1 MNVEQMN
8 KRKINYQIDTNTA
21 DFIQSRTGTQSL
33 SMVTRKLLILW
44 ANDPEIHKRVLSMDC
59 DSQAAYEQLQDK
71 STIE

>member
-44 ANDPEIHKRVLSMDC
+44 ANDPEIRKRVLSLDV
-59 DSQAAYEQLQDK
+59 DSQADYERMHGV
-71 STIE
+71 S